1 MTEPCTHYCIDTSAL
16 ILWWVERYGPE
27 TFESLPEKMASLIA
41 EGRLCASRSVK
52 DEIQDDPNAEDV
64 TLAKWC
70 RLQIDFYQEDDGD
83 VQQVAIAL
91 LQKYQTPKKKNG
103 IDGADPFVIA
113 RAVTNGKDWS
123 VVSAENPATGN
134 PQKNPNIPFVFAG
147 EGIEHIDF
155 YTMMRREGWKFG

>member
-1 MTEPCTHYCIDTSAL
+1 MKECDHYCIDTSAL

-27 TFESLPEKMASLIA
+27 TFESLPQKISSLIE
-41 EGRLCASRSVK
+41 EGRMCASRSVK
-52 DEIQDDPNAEDV
+52 DEIKDDPTSEDV

-70 RLQIDFYQEDDGD
+70 REQSGFYEEDDAD
-83 VQQVAIAL
+83 VQKIASAL
-91 LQKYQTPKKKNG
+91 LQKYQTPKKKHG

-113 RAVTNGKDWS
+113 RAAINGVGWC

-134 PQKNPNIPFVFAG
+134 PQKNPNIPFVCAG

-155 YTMMRREGWKFG
+155 YNMMRREGWKFG